1 MTEFVTHTLLNG
13 IRCILKQT
21 KSAVVHCALTINTGS
36 RDELPGEFGMA
47 HLVEHSL
54 FKGTTRRKAW
64 QVNCRLENLG
74 GELNAYTTKE
84 ETVVHATTLKT
95 DYRKAIELIADI
107 IFNSTF
113 PEHEIE
119 KEKNVIFDEINLYKD
134 SPTDRIYDEFEDMVF
149 EGSSLGHNILG
160 TRQSLQKLHSDDIRK
175 FIARTYTSDQ
185 MVFSVTGNIPTSVFV
200 ATAEHYFGT
209 APTTKRSFGRSSGT
223 DVTPFSRSI
232 KRATHQIHHI
242 TGCRAYDMS
251 NDKRIPLAL
260 LMNTL
265 GGPSANSVLNVL
277 LREKNALSYAVEA
290 TYTPFTDSGIASIY
304 FSCDR
309 DHLSR
314 CLELVDAQLAET
326 AGYHLSPRRLAV
338 AKKQFLGQLAIS
350 AENNESYMLSAAKS
364 YLIYDGV
371 DCFQNARDK
380 VESITAEDIR
390 IVAEETFSHMSSL
403 TYI

>member
-1 MTEFVTHTLLNG
+1 MTEFLTHTLSNG

-36 RDELPGEFGMA
+36 RDELAGEFGMA
-47 HLVEHSL
+47 HLVEHSI
-54 FKGTTRRKAW
+54 FKGTARRKAW

-84 ETVVHATTLKT
+84 ETVIHATTLKS
-95 DYRKAIELIADI
+95 DYRKAAELIADI

-113 PEHEIE
+113 PDHEIQ

-134 SPTDRIYDEFEDMVF
+134 SPTDRIYDEFEDMIF

-160 TRQSLQKLHSDDIRK
+160 TKQSLQRLRSDDIRR
-175 FIARTYTSDQ
+175 FLARTYTSDQ
-185 MVFSVTGNIPTSVFV
+185 MVFSVTGNISPSVFIS
-200 ATAEHYFGT
+200 TAERYFGSI
-209 APTTKRSFGRSSGT
+209 AASKRSFIRSAGPE
-223 DVTPFSRSI
+223 VTTFRRSI
-232 KRATHQIHHI
+232 RRSTHQIHHI
-242 TGCRAYDMS
+242 TGTRAYDMT

-260 LMNTL
+260 LINTL

-290 TYTPFTDSGIASIY
+290 SYTPFTDSGIASIY
-304 FSCDR
+304 FSCDKDNLTR
-309 DHLSR
+309 CVQLVDNQLNETMQHHLS
-314 CLELVDAQLAET
+314 T
-326 AGYHLSPRRLAV
+326 RRLAI

-350 AENNESYMLSAAKS
+350 AENNEAYMLSAAKS
-364 YLIYDGV
+364 YLIYDGI
-371 DCFQNARDK
+371 DCFQSARDK

-390 IVAEETFSHMSSL
+390 IVAEETFSNMSSL
-403 TYI
+403 SYV